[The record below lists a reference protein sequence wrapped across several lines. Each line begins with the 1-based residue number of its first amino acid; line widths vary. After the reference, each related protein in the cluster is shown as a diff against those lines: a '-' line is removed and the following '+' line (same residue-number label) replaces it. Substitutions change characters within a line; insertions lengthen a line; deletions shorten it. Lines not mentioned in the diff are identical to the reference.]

1 MAEENEK
8 AVLDR
13 KAQEHEMN
21 ELKRRIHAAAEAI
34 RSKLLSDAENRSF
47 ESELS
52 DLKAKAESGDKDAAT
67 EYGWNLISGF
77 ATGTPDPEGWTFLK
91 TAADAGH
98 PKALFQVGIA
108 FLQGIGIPK
117 NGEKGVGFIK
127 RSAEAGYPKGMA
139 LYARM
144 LKEGNGVEKNEP
156 ESVMWLKRAEEAGD
170 PASIRNLA
178 IALST
183 GDGVPQDFERAT
195 DLFQKAAR
203 AGDLDSRYWYAR
215 ALAYGIGIPKDAV
228 KAAAWSIFSEAAGD
242 VRAGAILAGLRK
254 TLKESEGVRANRL
267 FVDLLKE
274 MGPVQ
279 SQTEAADA
287 GIPAD
292 LPEATRR
299 QLASLFTPALQGIPE
314 CAVVLGRAYETGWQ
328 VKQDP
333 ARAFRWYFA
342 AAQAKYPEGEYLLG
356 FCYLNGIGVP
366 PDPELSV
373 FWISE
378 GAKGGFPEA
387 MGFFGSLLVNGK
399 LGDEMKKDGI
409 PFLEKAAEANDPY
422 GTLNLGLAYLSGT
435 VIALDREK
443 GKALVKKAA
452 DLGSDDAA
460 SMLESLA

>member
-156 ESVMWLKRAEEAGD
+156 ESVMWLKRKPVTRPQSETSRSRFRRGMVCRR
-170 PASIRNLA
+170 I
-178 IALST
+178 LS
-183 GDGVPQDFERAT
+183 GRQIS
-195 DLFQKAAR
+195 
-203 AGDLDSRYWYAR
+203 SRR
-215 ALAYGIGIPKDAV
+215 
-228 KAAAWSIFSEAAGD
+228 
-242 VRAGAILAGLRK
+242 RH
-254 TLKESEGVRANRL
+254 
-267 FVDLLKE
+267 
-274 MGPVQ
+274 GPVT
-279 SQTEAADA
+279 S
-287 GIPAD
+287 
-292 LPEATRR
+292 
-299 QLASLFTPALQGIPE
+299 TPATGTP
-314 CAVVLGRAYETGWQ
+314 GRSLTG
-328 VKQDP
+328 
-333 ARAFRWYFA
+333 
-342 AAQAKYPEGEYLLG
+342 
-356 FCYLNGIGVP
+356 
-366 PDPELSV
+366 SV
-373 FWISE
+373 SRRT
-378 GAKGGFPEA
+378 P
-387 MGFFGSLLVNGK
+387 
-399 LGDEMKKDGI
+399 
-409 PFLEKAAEANDPY
+409 
-422 GTLNLGLAYLSGT
+422 
-435 VIALDREK
+435 
-443 GKALVKKAA
+443 
-452 DLGSDDAA
+452 
-460 SMLESLA
+460 